1 MFTIYIGYIQ
11 FILGTLGTTPNF
23 PSISS
28 QKTSGT
34 TALPSRP
41 VAQHVPIG
49 PASRGNPRSNGKSLG
64 VWPSNNKGL
73 KDLTDLRHIW
83 DIAHVSCGWFE
94 KTLDNFTI
102 TSSWIQLFRINPKK
116 VHRGQ
121 SVTKEQSKEEVPKRW
136 RCRWWRSQHW
146 ASMSN
151 QVCLTMLCPCYAH
164 PTQRCH
170 PISSDSPDDVP
181 RCERESSDRATKRH
195 RPLWLWWLLSGFKS
209 MSRKWSRRWRT
220 AESTSTVQGENNIK
234 QHQPETVKLWQFT
247 RACAALVQYN

>member
-34 TALPSRP
+34 TDLLSRP
-41 VAQHVPIG
+41 VAQHVPMG
-49 PASRGNPRSNGKSLG
+49 PASGGNPRSNGKSLG
-64 VWPSNNKGL
+64 VWPSNNKGSNRL

-83 DIAHVSCGWFE
+83 DIAHVSCGWDE
-94 KTLDNFTI
+94 KTLDKFTI
-102 TSSWIQLFRINPKK
+102 TSSWLQLLRIHPKK

-121 SVTKEQSKEEVPKRW
+121 SVTKEQSKEEVPKSW
-136 RCRWWRSQHW
+136 RCRWWRSRHW

-164 PTQRCH
+164 P
-170 PISSDSPDDVP
+170 PMDPSNFG
-181 RCERESSDRATKRH
+181 ATNFGAIPFPWRRTKMRKRII
-195 RPLWLWWLLSGFKS
+195 R
-209 MSRKWSRRWRT
+209 
-220 AESTSTVQGENNIK
+220 QGNK
-234 QHQPETVKLWQFT
+234 KAQ
-247 RACAALVQYN
+247 AAMVVMAPVRI